1 MDQKV
6 TTATEETLNMP
17 TRTQFFSTSA
27 DNIEVPYGTG
37 PRERKRSSSRRNGG
51 DNSDGIYELGDVSM
65 DDIFDPFG
73 RANDDVAEFF
83 DSDDSQ
89 DQDGI
94 DIENLDNIYNDPK
107 MAAVLDEGVH
117 QIPGSPWAKP
127 ANRPSSRPSEPL
139 PIASL
144 ASSLSFILAVGWVFA
159 LVGLAIWN
167 YASVGRIVAEIC
179 LGLLS
184 FFGLFWNSYF
194 TVSSICKCFIPAK
207 AFRTNTKYC
216 SMIPEEKPKGEA
228 WLDCTIQIPVYK
240 ESLQEVLMPTPKSCI
255 LSRDYYCRSSGA
267 RCNIVICDDGM
278 MALLKNNFAA
288 AEMLWETIE
297 STKGRVFKLSQLLQK
312 VPRPSR
318 RHLKGLSSRNVY
330 EVFHRMLF
338 YYHYDIGF
346 VARSTWD
353 RRGKFKKASNL
364 NSHLRLTWGA
374 QQISQSENI
383 GFGQALIK
391 ASHNQ
396 DGSRFIMSGGD
407 IGIGDL
413 IIVNDADARMAE
425 SVIVKT
431 VPEFLNDEFLGFT
444 QHATK
449 VSYVIT
455 SSRLCLVSCLTPFG

>member
-1 MDQKV
+1 
-6 TTATEETLNMP
+6 MP
-17 TRTQFFSTSA
+17 SRSHFFSHS
-27 DNIEVPYGTG
+27 DEHFEVPYSGNG
-37 PRERKRSSSRRNGG
+37 REPQQQRDQSANKTNDLR
-51 DNSDGIYELGDVSM
+51 DVNM
-65 DDIFDPFG
+65 DEIFDPFS
-73 RANDDVAEFF
+73 RTNDDVAEFF
-83 DSDDSQ
+83 DNADSEESDEYDP
-89 DQDGI
+89 
-94 DIENLDNIYNDPK
+94 ENLSNLYK
-107 MAAVLDEGVH
+107 AAVLDEGVH

-127 ANRPSSRPSEPL
+127 ANKPSSRPSEPL
-139 PIASL
+139 PIATF
-144 ASSLSFILAVGWVFA
+144 ASSLSLLLALGWVVFTVA
-159 LVGLAIWN
+159 LSIWT
-167 YASVGRIVAEIC
+167 YTSIGRIIVEVF

-216 SMIPEEKPKGEA
+216 SMIPEQKPTTEE

-240 ESLQEVLMPTPKSCI
+240 ESLQEVMMPTLKSCI
-255 LSRDYYCRSSGA
+255 LSRDYYNRSTGA
-267 RCNIVICDDGM
+267 RCNICICDDGM
-278 MALLKNNFAA
+278 MAFLKNNFAA

-318 RHLKGLSSRNVY
+318 RHLKGLSSRSVY

-346 VARSTWD
+346 VARSTID

-364 NSHLRLTWGA
+364 NAHLRLVWGA
-374 QQISQSENI
+374 DQMSQSQNI
-383 GFGQALIK
+383 GFGQALVQC
-391 ASHNQ
+391 SHNA
-396 DGSRFIMSGGD
+396 DGSRYVMFGGD
-407 IGIGDL
+407 VSIGDL

-431 VPEFLNDEFLGFT
+431 VPEFLNDQFLGFT

-449 VSYVIT
+449 VRHPTHLLPHAFKNIQI
-455 SSRLCLVSCLTPFG
+455 